1 MVALG
6 KVDGESKAAVRT
18 RYYCWYCIWSYGLEM
33 VTEAWQKVAESSQVM
48 TAFWIVGGIDE
59 RQGTGT

>member
-33 VTEAWQKVAESSQVM
+33 VTEAWQRVAESSQVM
-48 TAFWIVGGIDE
+48 TAF
-59 RQGTGT
+59 